1 MIGAAAPAITRRL
14 GVQPVVIGAI
24 ATAWAVA
31 IAAEATGEA
40 ELLGHGALI
49 HSGLPMVGA
58 LGVFVLAWQLMIAAM
73 MLPSSLP
80 LIRLFRFAAAGQQRP
95 GRATAALIAGYAMVW
110 TAFGVLAFVGD
121 VGLHKLVHASPW
133 LAAHPQLIAG
143 SVLAL
148 AGAFQFSELKERCL
162 TECRHPGPFLIHHYR
177 RGASAAFRLGR
188 IHGLFCLGCCWAL
201 MLVGFA
207 AGVANLWWMAALTA
221 LMVFEKTGRGGDR
234 GVVPIGAGLILAS
247 AIVFLVP
254 GLPVL
259 GPS

>member
-1 MIGAAAPAITRRL
+1 MIGAAAPAISRRL
-14 GVQPVVIGAI
+14 GVPPVVIGAI

-31 IAAEATGEA
+31 ITAEATGEA

-49 HSGLPMVGA
+49 HSHLPLIGA

-80 LIRLFRFAAAGQQRP
+80 LIRMFRVAAAAQQKPGQ
-95 GRATAALIAGYAMVW
+95 ATAALIAGYGMVW
-110 TAFGVLAFVGD
+110 TAFGALAFVGD
-121 VGLHKLVHASPW
+121 VGLHKFVHAWPW

-162 TECRHPGPFLIHHYR
+162 TECRHPGPFLVQHYQ
-177 RGASAAFRLGR
+177 RGAAAAFRLGR
-188 IHGLFCLGCCWAL
+188 IHGLFCVGCCWAL

-221 LMVFEKTGRGGDR
+221 LMVFEKTGRDGDR
-234 GVVPIGAGLILAS
+234 GVVPIGAGLSLAC
-247 AIVFLVP
+247 AFVLLVP
-254 GLPVL
+254 GLPLL
-259 GPS
+259 GPI